1 MTRQPDLMTD
11 AELDT
16 LLAHASAPPL
26 PLGARERLLA
36 RMAREVT
43 GEVASEDAGPAQ
55 PSNVVRLRPPAASR
69 PRLHWLAGLPLAASL
84 ALGIYLGNSDGIGA
98 SLPVAAYD
106 MLAGVSTDDAVSGI
120 EDIESFSEDDL
131 S

>member
-26 PLGARERLLA
+26 PPGARERLLA
-36 RMAREVT
+36 RVSAEPVARPVT
-43 GEVASEDAGPAQ
+43 AK
-55 PSNVVRLRPPAASR
+55 VVPLRPPARPQSR
-69 PRLHWLAGLPLAASL
+69 VGWLAGLPLAASL
-84 ALGIYLGNSDGIGA
+84 ALGIYLGNAGGLDA
-98 SLPVAAYD
+98 YLPAAAYD
-106 MLAGVSTDDAVSGI
+106 LLAGASTDDAVSGI
-120 EDIESFSEDDL
+120 EDIEGLLEDDL

>member
-11 AELDT
+11 AELDA

-36 RMAREVT
+36 R
-43 GEVASEDAGPAQ
+43 VAAETEPRSGAT
-55 PSNVVRLRPPAASR
+55 NVVPLRRHAR
-69 PRLHWLAGLPLAASL
+69 PHPRIGWLAGLPLAASL
-84 ALGIYLGNSDGIGA
+84 ALGIYLGNAGGLDA
-98 SLPVAAYD
+98 YLPGTAYE
-106 MLAGVSTDDAVSGI
+106 MLAGASTDDAVSGI
-120 EDIESFSEDDL
+120 EDIEGFSEDDL

>member
-11 AELDT
+11 TELDA

-36 RMAREVT
+36 RM
-43 GEVASEDAGPAQ
+43 VAETEPRAGAA
-55 PSNVVRLRPPAASR
+55 NVVPLRQPARSPSR
-69 PRLHWLAGLPLAASL
+69 MGWLAGLPLAASL
-84 ALGIYLGNSDGIGA
+84 ALGIYLGNAGGLD
-98 SLPVAAYD
+98 AYLTGTAYE
-106 MLAGVSTDDAVSGI
+106 MLAGASAEDAVSGI
-120 EDIESFSEDDL
+120 EDIEGFSEDDL

>member
-36 RMAREVT
+36 R
-43 GEVASEDAGPAQ
+43 VAAETVPHAGAA
-55 PSNVVRLRPPAASR
+55 NVVPLRQPAR
-69 PRLHWLAGLPLAASL
+69 PRSRIGWLAGLPLAASL
-84 ALGIYLGNSDGIGA
+84 ALGIYLGNAGGLDA
-98 SLPVAAYD
+98 YLPATANE
-106 MLAGVSTDDAVSGI
+106 MLVGVSTDDAVSGI